1 MPTQTWHEKLGDLGN
16 IFANHRGELS
26 QKEDDI
32 YHARRVGWG
41 VKDSKNPASRG
52 YKLGISTEQLKGM
65 AFATEEKAIVHTLAV
80 LYSHDAHKNQLS
92 TLPRAWQ
99 KLVKDRFA
107 EIKAGTN
114 MESVAGAT
122 GGGVRI
128 LRTTTTIRPLRRL

>member
-16 IFANHRGELS
+16 ILANHRGELS

-52 YKLGISTEQLKGM
+52 YKLGISTEKLKGM
-65 AFATEEKAIVHTLAV
+65 AFATEEKAVVHTLAV

-92 TLPRAWQ
+92 TLPKRWQ
-99 KLVKDRFA
+99 TLVQKRLA

-114 MESVAGAT
+114 MKSVKGSHKGSGKGYEITPT
-122 GGGVRI
+122 GLRVRF
-128 LRTTTTIRPLRRL
+128 